1 MKVTRKV
8 FIMNYS
14 YIENMDII
22 HTLDDKSVDQVPSMP
37 LTTISTTS
45 ISSGMRK
52 TYSPSGV

>member
-1 MKVTRKV
+1 MTRKV
-8 FIMNYS
+8 LIVNYS